1 MKFADVS
8 TGGHALS
15 GVHWAPVEWEW
26 AVPPGGNSGKSVFL
40 APPRRPAGGGGAGL
54 AGCAGISTVIRTYRF
69 GARAAAP
76 LAGPAVRADSENDQ
90 YKVQ

>member
-1 MKFADVS
+1 M
-8 TGGHALS
+8 S
-15 GVHWAPVEWEW
+15 GVHWPPIDSEW
-26 AVPPGGNSGKSVFL
+26 AVAPCGNVAKSVFL

-69 GARAAAP
+69 WARAAAP

>member
-1 MKFADVS
+1 MF
-8 TGGHALS
+8 

-26 AVPPGGNSGKSVFL
+26 AVAPSGNVRKFVFL

-76 LAGPAVRADSENDQ
+76 LAGPAVRADSDNDQ